1 MSLENIQDRKRDTCR
16 AVSDNMDLVRS
27 IQERWD
33 RGDFT
38 SIDWADED
46 IELEFADGP
55 DAGRWKGVAG
65 LAEGWRYSRTPGRVF
80 VRKQSSFGR
89 LTANACSY

>member
-1 MSLENIQDRKRDTCR
+1 MSQANIPDRKRDTCR

-38 SIDWADED
+38 WIDWADED
-46 IELEFADGP
+46 IELGKWP
-55 DAGRWKGVAG
+55 
-65 LAEGWRYSRTPGRVF
+65 
-80 VRKQSSFGR
+80 
-89 LTANACSY
+89 N